1 MINGETKVGSVD
13 TPKNLDERVA
23 MAARHVVCSERYSPI
38 SANTVG

>member
-23 MAARHVVCSERYSPI
+23 MAARHVCSERYSPI